1 VSVQAIASG
10 RYAVERTL
18 GTGGMA
24 VVYLARDKELGRPV
38 AIKVLVE
45 RFSRD
50 DEFRE
55 RFVREA
61 RMAAGL
67 AHPNIVSIYDAG
79 EEDGKPF
86 IVMECVEGTTLADE
100 VARRKRIPADEVVD
114 LALQACGA
122 LAHAHDAGL
131 VHRDVKPQNLL
142 LRTDGVLKIAD
153 FGIARTA
160 DATSLTQVGTVLGT
174 VQYLSPEQAAG
185 EQVTAAADLYSLG
198 AVLYELLTGQPPRRF
213 ESLAEL
219 GVRQGE
225 PITPVRELAPVVPET
240 LEDVVMRCLA
250 KNPAFR
256 PESAAALEHELAA
269 ASPEPPTKPLP
280 RTTTRAR
287 ATEVMPSPSE
297 KVPASRR
304 RRAWLAVGAAVLLAA
319 ALIGLSV
326 ALSDD
331 PGGAPQQTPAVE
343 PVPAGS
349 SPSERAQNL
358 AEWIREH
365 SG

>member
-1 VSVQAIASG
+1 LSVQAIAGG

-24 VVYLARDKELGRPV
+24 VVYLARDEELDRPV

-45 RFSRD
+45 RFAGD
-50 DEFRE
+50 AEFRE

-67 AHPNIVSIYDAG
+67 AHPNVVSIYDAG
-79 EEDGKPF
+79 EDDGRPF
-86 IVMECVEGTTLADE
+86 IVMEYVEGATLADE
-100 VARRKRIPADEVVD
+100 VARLKRIPPDEVVD

-198 AVLYELLTGQPPRRF
+198 AVLYELLTGQPPRRL

-219 GVRQGE
+219 GARQDE
-225 PITPVRELAPVVPET
+225 PITPVRELTPEVPET

-250 KNPAFR
+250 KNPAYR
-256 PESAAALEHELAA
+256 PESAAALAHELAA
-269 ASPEPPTKPLP
+269 ASPEPPTQPLP
-280 RTTTRAR
+280 RTTIAR
-287 ATEVMPSPSE
+287 GTEVTPR
-297 KVPASRR
+297 PAERAPARRR
-304 RRAWLAVGAAVLLAA
+304 RRAWLAVGAAALVAA
-319 ALIGLSV
+319 ALIALAV
-326 ALSDD
+326 AVSDD
-331 PGGAPQQTPAVE
+331 SGGTPRQTPAVE
-343 PVPAGS
+343 PVPPGS

-358 AEWIREH
+358 AEWIREQ